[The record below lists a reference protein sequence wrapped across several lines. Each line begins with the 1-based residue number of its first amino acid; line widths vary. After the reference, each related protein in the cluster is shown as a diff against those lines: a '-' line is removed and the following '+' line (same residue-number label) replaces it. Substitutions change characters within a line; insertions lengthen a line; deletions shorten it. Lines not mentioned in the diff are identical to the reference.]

1 MLQPEIISET
11 ENFVVV
17 NKPAGLLTVPDRFD
31 DKLPS
36 LKKILENKYERIFI
50 VHRLDRDT
58 SGIILFAKNETAHRY
73 YSQLFEN
80 REAVKIY
87 LGFVHGSLPDKK
99 GTIDVPIAEHPV
111 KKGRMVTTVKGKPS
125 VTHYEVLEDFSLY
138 SLVQFQIET
147 GRTHQIRVH
156 MQHLGNPIACDELY
170 GTGQPVYL
178 SSLKRK
184 FKLSKQEE
192 ERPLLQRLGLHSW
205 QLHFKDEN
213 GKLLCPEAPLPKDL
227 HALLKQLRKWK
238 Q

>member
-1 MLQPEIISET
+1 MFQPEIISET
-11 ENFVVV
+11 ENFIVV

-36 LKKILENKYERIFI
+36 LKKILENKYGRIFI

-87 LGFVHGSLPDKK
+87 LGLVHGSLPDKK

-111 KKGRMVTTVKGKPS
+111 KKGRMVTTAKGKPS

-205 QLHFKDEN
+205 QLHFKDES
-213 GKLLCPEAPLPKDL
+213 GKLHCPEAPLPKDL
-227 HALLKQLRKWK
+227 RALLQQLRKWK